1 MTEKGE
7 DEERGKNERKKGEKE
22 KKRRKKKEEKK
33 IPSRIQT
40 QDLRSASEVIVPAAI
55 MCVMLTSSEYGNK
68 TKLQGHQTLN
78 CIITSGPCRS
88 KFQSNNTCALVI

>member
-1 MTEKGE
+1 MKEK
-7 DEERGKNERKKGEKE
+7 RRE
-22 KKRRKKKEEKK
+22 KKRGGRKKKEKK

-40 QDLRSASEVIVPAAI
+40 QDLRSASEVIVQAAI
-55 MCVMLTSSEYGNK
+55 MCAMLTTSEYGNI

-88 KFQSNNTCALVI
+88 EFQSNNTCALVIE